1 MFEQIW
7 LGTQVAFQW
16 QNLLIALL
24 GATGGIIIGGL
35 PGLSATMGVA
45 LLIPVTFGMHPASGL
60 ILLGSVYCGAI
71 YGGSIAAI
79 LVRTPGTPA
88 AAATV
93 FDGYEMTKKGQAG
106 VALGAAVFSS
116 FVGGFISTT
125 ILIFVAQPLAMFS
138 LRFGATEFMWLG
150 IFGLTIISSLAGK
163 SMLKGLLSGA
173 LGLLISTM
181 GMHPL
186 TGFMRFTFGR
196 MELYDGIP
204 VIIAMIGMFSI
215 SQVLFLCEKE
225 GSTSAEI
232 TDDIGRVFPT
242 WKELK
247 LVKWTLMRSGLIGT
261 IIGAIPG
268 AGADIASF
276 VGYNEGKRWSKHP
289 EKFGT
294 GYIEGVVA
302 SEAANNGVTGGS
314 LIPLL
319 TLGIPGNAVTAVL
332 LGGLLIQG
340 LLPGPELFTKH
351 GEITYGFIMSLYLA
365 KTFYL
370 ILGFF
375 GARYFVRVVS
385 TPSGVLAPVI
395 CTLAVV
401 GSFSI
406 NNNISDVWLM
416 MLMGFLGYGM
426 RKFDIPL
433 APICLGIILG
443 PMVESNLAR
452 GLTVAAA
459 KDTNLL
465 VMSLTRPICLIL
477 IGMVVLSLM
486 APYLSARSARKRAA
500 MLGAMGESTEEPGE
514 LE

>member
-1 MFEQIW
+1 MFDQIYSGA
-7 LGTQVAFQW
+7 LVALQW
-16 QNLLIALL
+16 QNLLIAFF
-24 GATGGIIIGGL
+24 GAAGGIIIGSL
-35 PGLSATMGVA
+35 PGLTATMGVA

-60 ILLGSVYCGAI
+60 ILLGAVYCGAI

-106 VALGAAVFSS
+106 RALGAAVYAS
-116 FVGGFISTT
+116 FVGGTISTT

-138 LRFGATEFMWLG
+138 LRFGAPEFMWLG
-150 IFGLTIISSLAGK
+150 IFGLTIIASLAGR
-163 SMLKGLLSGA
+163 SLVKGLMSG
-173 LGLLISTM
+173 LIGLLISTM

-186 TGFMRFTFGR
+186 SGFMRFTFGR

-204 VIIAMIGMFSI
+204 VIIAMIGLFSV
-215 SQVLFLCEKE
+215 SQVLYLSERKGAE
-225 GSTSAEI
+225 AAEI
-232 TDDIGRVFPT
+232 TEKIGRVLPT
-242 WKELK
+242 WEDLK
-247 LVKWTLMRSGLIGT
+247 LVKVTLLRSSLIGT
-261 IIGAIPG
+261 LIGAIPG

-276 VGYNEGKRWSKHP
+276 VGYNEARRFSKHP

-294 GYIEGVVA
+294 GYIEGVVG

-351 GEITYGFIMSLYLA
+351 ADITYGFIMSLYLA

-370 ILGFF
+370 VLGFF
-375 GARYFVRVVS
+375 GARYFVRVVK

-395 CTLAVV
+395 FTL
-401 GSFSI
+401 
-406 NNNISDVWLM
+406 
-416 MLMGFLGYGM
+416 
-426 RKFDIPL
+426 
-433 APICLGIILG
+433 
-443 PMVESNLAR
+443 
-452 GLTVAAA
+452 
-459 KDTNLL
+459 
-465 VMSLTRPICLIL
+465 
-477 IGMVVLSLM
+477 
-486 APYLSARSARKRAA
+486 
-500 MLGAMGESTEEPGE
+500 
-514 LE
+514 